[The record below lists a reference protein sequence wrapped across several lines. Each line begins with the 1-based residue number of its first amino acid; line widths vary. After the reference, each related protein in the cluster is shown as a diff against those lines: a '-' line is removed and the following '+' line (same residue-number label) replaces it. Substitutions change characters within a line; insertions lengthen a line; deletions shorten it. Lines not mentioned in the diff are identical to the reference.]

1 MTDNQKMSIW
11 APKTEKT
18 EWASFEKVVATTV
31 IDQVDYYRRLQN
43 LTVEMLC
50 KRLDEEGWPISI
62 STMNGLFG
70 KKRGSISLSEIYLF
84 ARVLAVPPMLLM
96 VPLAKN
102 DDVETSPFM
111 PTQSAFSIAKWI
123 SGASLWLGP
132 GNLTPPRAST
142 FYKEMLNIEM
152 LQEQIVNMNA
162 QINAFAVLKVDLL
175 DVNLEPMSRALF
187 ELERWCVFFQNEG
200 VRNSVVRPS
209 LLDWMEKVLHHV
221 RAGNPIHIFLPIPSL
236 NYPAERSHAR
246 LLTETYLSG
255 SIVDRAIARQQLQIL
270 RNDDGAPTN
279 TD

>member
-1 MTDNQKMSIW
+1 MSIW
-11 APKTEKT
+11 TPKSEKT
-18 EWASFEKVVATTV
+18 EWVSFEKVVATTV
-31 IDQVDYYRRLQN
+31 VDQVDYYRRLQN

-200 VRNSVVRPS
+200 VRNSVIRPS